1 MADTKAKKDSA
12 RGSRN
17 DSRRNRKAW
26 KRRPCGDRHEPGPGC
41 VRCVGVTTPTLEQS
55 RKAEAR
61 REIRE
66 QRAID
71 ARRAANARPRDITN
85 AA

>member
-26 KRRPCGDRHEPGPGC
+26 KRRPCGDRHEPGLGC
-41 VRCVGVTTPTLEQS
+41 ARCVKATAPTPEQS
-55 RKAEAR
+55 RKAETR

-71 ARRAANARPRDITN
+71 ARRTARDRARDTTN